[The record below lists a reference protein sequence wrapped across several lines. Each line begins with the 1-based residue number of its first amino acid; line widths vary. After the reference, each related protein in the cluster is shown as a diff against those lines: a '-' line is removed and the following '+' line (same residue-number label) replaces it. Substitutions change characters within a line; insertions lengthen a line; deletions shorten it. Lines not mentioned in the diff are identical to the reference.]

1 MTKSANTFLPSQFQP
16 ALPTE
21 IISAP
26 EGESEEFDVL
36 IVGAGPAGL
45 STAIKLAQWAQQ
57 EDLGEL
63 KIAVV
68 EKAERIGH
76 HTLSG
81 AIINPMAF
89 RELFPDTPEDELPF
103 AQKAASDR
111 VYMLTESRAI
121 RLLVP
126 PLMKNH
132 GNYVASLCEVVRWLA
147 ARAEELGV
155 MVFTGFPATAL
166 LVEGDKVVGVRTAD
180 RNRGREGQEMP
191 NFEPGMDLK
200 ARVTVL
206 AEGTRGKLT
215 QGFLGWQQIS
225 SDNPQIYAIGVKELW
240 ETKAAPS
247 SVIHTM
253 GWPLKEGRLFGGTFM
268 YPMSETLVSLGLVVG
283 LDSRSASF
291 DPHFLLQKA
300 KTHPLFRKVLEG
312 GQRVEWGAKTIPEG
326 GFYALPSRLSGDGVL
341 VTGDSAGFV
350 NVPTLKG
357 VHYSMYSGIFAAR
370 AIASAFKK
378 QDFSSSTLSEYDE
391 LVRKS
396 FITRDLRRTRNM
408 RQAFQ
413 NGLYQGMLKSGLMYM
428 LRGWWPRKLPTLADI
443 DHGRGDAGKWKY
455 PRPDGKL
462 TFNKADSVGV
472 SGNATRDDVPPH
484 LALAEQVPPEVA
496 RFYANLC
503 PAEVYE
509 VTDDGE
515 LRVNASNCID
525 CMTTDILAARWSPRE
540 GGSGARYLRM

>member
-147 ARAEELGV
+147 ARAEELGSWSSR
-155 MVFTGFPATAL
+155 GFP
-166 LVEGDKVVGVRTAD
+166 
-180 RNRGREGQEMP
+180 P
-191 NFEPGMDLK
+191 
-200 ARVTVL
+200 
-206 AEGTRGKLT
+206 
-215 QGFLGWQQIS
+215 
-225 SDNPQIYAIGVKELW
+225 
-240 ETKAAPS
+240 
-247 SVIHTM
+247 
-253 GWPLKEGRLFGGTFM
+253 RLC
-268 YPMSETLVSLGLVVG
+268 
-283 LDSRSASF
+283 
-291 DPHFLLQKA
+291 
-300 KTHPLFRKVLEG
+300 
-312 GQRVEWGAKTIPEG
+312 
-326 GFYALPSRLSGDGVL
+326 LS
-341 VTGDSAGFV
+341 
-350 NVPTLKG
+350 K
-357 VHYSMYSGIFAAR
+357 
-370 AIASAFKK
+370 
-378 QDFSSSTLSEYDE
+378 
-391 LVRKS
+391 
-396 FITRDLRRTRNM
+396 
-408 RQAFQ
+408 
-413 NGLYQGMLKSGLMYM
+413 
-428 LRGWWPRKLPTLADI
+428 
-443 DHGRGDAGKWKY
+443 
-455 PRPDGKL
+455 
-462 TFNKADSVGV
+462 
-472 SGNATRDDVPPH
+472 ATR
-484 LALAEQVPPEVA
+484 
-496 RFYANLC
+496 
-503 PAEVYE
+503 
-509 VTDDGE
+509 
-515 LRVNASNCID
+515 
-525 CMTTDILAARWSPRE
+525 
-540 GGSGARYLRM
+540 